1 MYLNGTTLHYGVGNS
16 STRSGGTLST
26 GTWYHVAVA
35 RNNGTTKLFLD
46 GVELGTGADTNDYGS
61 TKPVIIGSDYQA
73 SPTEAFNGWID
84 EVRISKG
91 AARFTGAFTPT
102 TGEYSSDLNT
112 VLLLLSLIHI

>member
-1 MYLNGTTLHYGVGNS
+1 MNGTTLHYGVGNS

-46 GVELGTGADTNDYGS
+46 GVELGTGADTNDYGT

-73 SPTEAFNGWID
+73 SPTEAFNGHID

-91 AARFTGAFTPT
+91 SARFTGAFTPT
-102 TGEYSSDLNT
+102 TSRIFFRS
-112 VLLLLSLIHI
+112 